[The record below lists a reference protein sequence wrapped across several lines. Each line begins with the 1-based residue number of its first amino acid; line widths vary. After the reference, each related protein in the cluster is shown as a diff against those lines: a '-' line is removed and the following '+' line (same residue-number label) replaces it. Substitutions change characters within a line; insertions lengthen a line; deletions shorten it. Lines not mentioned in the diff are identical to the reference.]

1 MKTSRVA
8 FTTVVSNA
16 KTLRILVVF
25 KMSSSN
31 AKDAHAK
38 YNQWL
43 HNTLSREKEY
53 LSKSTT

>member
-16 KTLRILVVF
+16 KTLRILVDF

-31 AKDAHAK
+31 AKEEHAK
-38 YNQWL
+38 YNQMA
-43 HNTLSREKEY
+43 T
-53 LSKSTT
+53 